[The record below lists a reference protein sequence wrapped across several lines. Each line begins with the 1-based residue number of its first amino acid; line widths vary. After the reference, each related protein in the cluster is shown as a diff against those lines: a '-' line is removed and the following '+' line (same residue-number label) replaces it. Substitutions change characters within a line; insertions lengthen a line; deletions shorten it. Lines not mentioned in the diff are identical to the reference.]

1 MEKEQILRILQN
13 DRVRQLKTLLDI
25 ALKNATDEDNGT
37 DEENDMYADMENL
50 KESIEYYLESEG
62 L

>member
-13 DRVRQLKTLLDI
+13 DRIRQLKTLLDI

>member
-1 MEKEQILRILQN
+1 MGKEQILKILQD
-13 DRVRQLKTLLDI
+13 DRIRQLKALLDI

>member
-13 DRVRQLKTLLDI
+13 DRIRQLKTLLDI
-25 ALKNATDEDNGT
+25 ALKNATNEDNGT

>member
-1 MEKEQILRILQN
+1 MGKEQILKILQD
-13 DRVRQLKTLLDI
+13 DRIRQLKALLDI
-25 ALKNATDEDNGT
+25 TLKNATDEDNGT